1 MGNTYIVNGER
12 VGRDDYNKI
21 KYDRFLLTVPQ
32 GKKEVIMKYAESQ
45 GKSLN
50 GYIVDLIRADME
62 KAGHSLE

>member
-1 MGNTYIVNGER
+1 MPVSKAQQRATAKYMKGALDDIKIR
-12 VGRDDYNKI
+12 VKKGQRDKI
-21 KYDRFLLTVPQ
+21 KVF
-32 GKKEVIMKYAESQ
+32 AEEQ